1 MSLMTDARAWLEMLP
16 GVITYAP
23 RWSYGPWT
31 EQPNNTGRII
41 ALYQDGG
48 RRVDQED
55 YPIIR
60 VVLVGARDNRSD
72 SIVAL
77 DLAEEIR
84 ATAAADTCVGDAVRV
99 TPIGGIVGPGFT
111 AEGRAWVELNLE
123 FLI

>member
-1 MSLMTDARAWLEMLP
+1 MSLITDARAWLETLA
-16 GVITYAP
+16 GVTAYNA

-31 EQPNNTGRII
+31 EQSGNTGRII

-60 VVLVGARDNRSD
+60 VVLVGARDSRPD
-72 SIVAL
+72 SLVAL
-77 DLAEEIR
+77 ELAEHIKD
-84 ATAAADTCVGDAVRV
+84 AAAAETCVGDAVRV

-123 FLI
+123 FLV

>member
-1 MSLMTDARAWLEMLP
+1 MSLMTDARAWLETLS
-16 GVITYAP
+16 GVTAYNA

-55 YPIIR
+55 YPVIR
-60 VVLVGARDNRSD
+60 VVLVGARDNRPD
-72 SIVAL
+72 SVVAL
-77 DLAEEIR
+77 ELAEQIR
-84 ATAAADTCVGDAVRV
+84 DAAAAETCIGDAVRV

>member
-1 MSLMTDARAWLEMLP
+1 MSLMTDARAWLETLT
-16 GVITYAP
+16 GVTAYNA

-31 EQPNNTGRII
+31 EQPGRII

-60 VVLVGARDNRSD
+60 VVLVGARDSRPD
-72 SIVAL
+72 SVVAL
-77 DLAEEIR
+77 ELAEHIR
-84 ATAAADTCVGDAVRV
+84 DAAAAETCIGDAVRV

-123 FLI
+123 FLV

>member
-1 MSLMTDARAWLEMLP
+1 MSLMTDARAWLETLS
-16 GVITYAP
+16 GVTAYGA

-31 EQPNNTGRII
+31 EQGGNTGRII
-41 ALYQDGG
+41 TLYQDGG

-60 VVLVGARDNRSD
+60 VVLVGARDSRPD
-72 SIVAL
+72 SVVAL
-77 DLAEEIR
+77 ELAEHIR
-84 ATAAADTCVGDAVRV
+84 DAAAAETCIGDAVRV

>member
-1 MSLMTDARAWLEMLP
+1 MSLMVDARNWLEALP
-16 GVITYAP
+16 GVIAYAP

-31 EQPNNTGRII
+31 EQADNTGRII

-48 RRVDQED
+48 RRDSAED
-55 YPIIR
+55 YPVIR
-60 VVLVGARDNRSD
+60 VVLVGARDNRPD
-72 SIVAL
+72 SLAAL
-77 DLAEEIR
+77 GLAEEIR
-84 ATAAADTCVGDAVRV
+84 AAAADETCVGDSVRV

>member
-1 MSLMTDARAWLEMLP
+1 MSLMTDARTWLQTLS
-16 GVITYAP
+16 GVTAYNA

-31 EQPNNTGRII
+31 EQAGNTGRII

-60 VVLVGARDNRSD
+60 VVLVGARDSRPD
-72 SIVAL
+72 SVVAL
-77 DLAEEIR
+77 ELAEQIR
-84 ATAAADTCVGDAVRV
+84 DAATAETCVGDAVRV